1 MAESTW
7 TGVNLFLQVW
17 LSGFVGKFNLGKRFS
32 LEAQGLFRIRRN
44 PVMAHKKYTIHNVS
58 SLSWGFCSISENR
71 LQCYVVLTAEADT

>member
-32 LEAQGLFRIRRN
+32 LEAQGLFGIRGN
-44 PVMAHKKYTIHNVS
+44 PAMADKKYSNHTIS
-58 SLSWGFCSISENR
+58 SLSFG
-71 LQCYVVLTAEADT
+71 VL